1 MTNIKVNSNTMAN
14 SGSLVRIL
22 LIEDNVDN
30 QLLFRAY
37 LKKLPCQVEIAENG
51 ALGVEKFTS
60 GNFDLV
66 IMDMQMPVMD
76 GHTATRLIRK
86 WEKDQGREPTP
97 IVVLTANTLSEMAQ
111 VSLAAG
117 CTVHMTKPIQK
128 AKFIEII
135 AQYAGSREL

>member
-1 MTNIKVNSNTMAN
+1 MAN